1 MNLLPWCNQNN
12 NLQDN
17 GLNMFKKL
25 FSLVMVLPVISCLL
39 SCAGSKNAQNKLDFV
54 TIEEEMLLG
63 KELVRECSKQ
73 LKLYNNQEVS
83 AFFEGIANEI
93 GDNSDWRG
101 LTYSVHIVNDSA
113 INHFS
118 LPGGSIY
125 LCRGLIDL
133 CANASEV
140 AAILAH
146 EIAHIAARD
155 AIDRVSKKY
164 TFAFAAQS
172 VFGYNPEIPKQIV
185 ASLFTSGTILD
196 YPQKNE
202 LYADAKAIQY
212 VWNSNYDPTALTQI
226 LERLRAIEKL
236 APGQINQLRLT
247 HPPAAKRLKT
257 VSSKIK
263 DLNSKND
270 FIKDLPDYARIK
282 ALILSQN

>member
-1 MNLLPWCNQNN
+1 MY
-12 NLQDN
+12 
-17 GLNMFKKL
+17 KKI
-25 FSLVMVLPVISCLL
+25 FSLLLILPVISCLF
-39 SCAGSKNAQNKLDFV
+39 SCAGNKNAQNKLDFV
-54 TIEEEMLLG
+54 TIEEEMFLG
-63 KELVRECSKQ
+63 KELARECSKQ

-101 LTYSVHIVNDSA
+101 LNYSVYIVNDTT

-125 LCRGLIDL
+125 LYRGLIDL

-146 EIAHIAARD
+146 EIAHIASRD
-155 AIDRVSKKY
+155 AVDRVSKKY

-212 VWNSNYDPTALTQI
+212 VWNSNYDPTALIRI
-226 LERLRAIEKL
+226 LERLRAIEKI
-236 APGQINQLRLT
+236 APGQIYKLSLT
-247 HPPAAKRLKT
+247 HPPAATRFKT
-257 VSSKIK
+257 VSSGIK
-263 DLNSKND
+263 DLNGKND
-270 FIKDLPDYARIK
+270 FIRDLPEYARIK